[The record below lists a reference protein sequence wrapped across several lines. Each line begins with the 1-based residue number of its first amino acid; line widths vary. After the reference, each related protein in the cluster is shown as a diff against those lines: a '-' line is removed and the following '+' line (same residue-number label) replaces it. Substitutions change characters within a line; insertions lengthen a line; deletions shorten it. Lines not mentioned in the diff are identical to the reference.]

1 MNCKN
6 RYLHF
11 RLRVFRRYLHFGPR
25 LQNLT
30 EATHVPQNFP
40 ALRAGIPPETEYK
53 APNFPALRAGTL
65 QMVRKGPKFS
75 GATRRETHHQISPHI
90 LNMCLQPCLPAWP
103 DTRDVPPPTMPPTIP
118 LTATAPGTL
127 ANEAERRSKR
137 PQRRPAPSPTRVRR
151 PLFRARLFPRVFHVY
166 FTSHTYTATTPR
178 CASWRVCRGS
188 AIVKKTR
195 NKYSEVLFR

>member
-1 MNCKN
+1 MCPKIS
-6 RYLHF
+6 RRSAPGFHQKQSK
-11 RLRVFRRYLHFGPR
+11 RPQICRRY
-25 LQNLT
+25 
-30 EATHVPQNFP
+30 A
-40 ALRAGIPPETEYK
+40 PEPCKWCE
-53 APNFPALRAGTL
+53 
-65 QMVRKGPKFS
+65 RKDQKFC

-127 ANEAERRSKR
+127 ANNTNAVQNAHS
-137 PQRRPAPSPTRVRR
+137 ADPSLLQQEFAGLYFGRVC
-151 PLFRARLFPRVFHVY
+151 FRVY
-166 FTSHTYTATTPR
+166 FTCISHTYTATTPR

-195 NKYSEVLFR
+195 NKYTEVLFR